1 MICVILNIVLIVFYI
16 VFVMFAFK
24 KRKEINDNNTYSFIT
39 SYPKIYVKIG
49 IFFLILT
56 IILHIVSII
65 LFFAKSNAMWVLFGV
80 GSFLGLITTI
90 LFYDL
95 LLDYEAIQGSYLYIK
110 RPFKLKEV
118 CIYDIDS
125 ITSNGTTIAC
135 FYNKD
140 GKCLFMMDITTHGYG
155 EIIEYVIG
163 IKKQRDENITLFDNN
178 NYSVSTKKLSDE
190 GKEIIKQIGK
200 EYKESLSKKK
210 RFITILCLLLLII
223 LTTLLFNAYKNTDNP
238 SIITLLLLSDLC
250 VIIGYLNGVSKYKK
264 EQKMTNTNLGKI
276 YYYKNKNVVG
286 SSFYRYKKTS
296 KNVTVLAIMCFIFS
310 VIIGIISIFDKPL
323 PQERL
328 ELVGGNVEY
337 ATYQK
342 VGKIYNIVIGLEETN
357 SEYRINGTA
366 LDAVDIDEFL
376 DEVDKGTHITLY
388 VDNKYRY
395 DKGEVDKS
403 KTKWT
408 YVYSAYTND
417 DVYFSYEDYVFYE
430 QKDTHLAYFV
440 SIGTFLIGIG
450 SIAYLNLIKKLTS
463 KSKDKEYIDAYN

>member
-65 LFFAKSNAMWVLFGV
+65 LFFAKSNAMWVLFGI

-135 FYNKD
+135 FYNKN
-140 GKCLFMMDITTHGYG
+140 GKCLFMMDITTYGYG
-155 EIIEYVIG
+155 EIIEYVID
-163 IKKQRDENITLFDNN
+163 KKRQRDENITLFDNN
-178 NYSVSTKKLSDE
+178 NYSVSTKKLSEE
-190 GKEIIKQIGK
+190 GKEVIKQIGK

-223 LTTLLFNAYKNTDNP
+223 ITTLLFNIYKNTDNP
-238 SIITLLLLSDLC
+238 SIITLLFLSDLC
-250 VIIGYLNGVSKYKK
+250 VIIGYLNGISKLKK
-264 EQKMTNTNLGKI
+264 EQKMANTNLGKI
-276 YYYKNKNVVG
+276 HYYKNKKVVG
-286 SSFYRYKKTS
+286 SSFYRYKNTS
-296 KNVTVLAIMCFIFS
+296 KNVTVLATMSFIFS

-323 PQERL
+323 PQDRL
-328 ELVGGNVEY
+328 EFVSGNVEY
-337 ATYQK
+337 VTYQK
-342 VGKIYNIVIGLEETN
+342 VGKVYNIVIGLEETN
-357 SEYRINGTA
+357 SEYMINGTA
-366 LDAVDIDEFL
+366 LDAVDIDCFL
-376 DEVDKGTHITLY
+376 DEVDKGTYITLY
-388 VDNKYRY
+388 VDNNYRE

-417 DVYFSYEDYVFYE
+417 EVYFSYEDYVFYE

-463 KSKDKEYIDAYN
+463 KAKDKEYIDVYN